1 VSKLVLDT
9 SVVLAILHNEPG
21 SEFFLERL
29 NLLSRSVISAVNV
42 AEAFGKLVER
52 GMEAEEAWD
61 AIMGAVPEVV
71 DFDKEQARVAG
82 ELLPRTRSKGLSL
95 GDRACLA
102 LAMVLRSP
110 VYTADRAWKDL
121 NFGVKVHVV
130 R

>member
-1 VSKLVLDT
+1 VSRPVLDT

-21 SEFFLERL
+21 SEFFLQQL
-29 NLLSRSVISAVNV
+29 DLLGRSVISAVNV
-42 AEAFGKLVER
+42 AEALGKLVGR
-52 GMEAEEAWD
+52 GMEAEEAWG
-61 AIMGAVPEVV
+61 AVVGAVPEVV

-82 ELLPRTRSKGLSL
+82 ELLPSTRSRNLSL

-121 NFGVKVHVV
+121 DFGVKVHVV